1 MLMSEKIEF
10 VLNAAND
17 VVTHDIT
24 DVWPHLETNVNYE
37 QSEKVNGI
45 IKKPHGV
52 KAKLCRA
59 RGRSIYVFRV
69 VTFISM
75 YNEQCNLSSSRSN
88 FVWAEKKRFNGL
100 CCLRMRLG
108 NNRLTRRDSQCNLSS
123 RWTTKPCQV
132 SQECEELQKSQAKTN
147 KS

>member
-45 IKKPHGV
+45 IKIKPHGERER
-52 KAKLCRA
+52 KH
-59 RGRSIYVFRV
+59 IPTFFRV

-100 CCLRMRLG
+100 CCSGMRL
-108 NNRLTRRDSQCNLSS
+108 RLPMQFIVKMDNKTVSS
-123 RWTTKPCQV
+123 FPRM
-132 SQECEELQKSQAKTN
+132 
-147 KS
+147 

>member
-52 KAKLCRA
+52 KAEVKVEA
-59 RGRSIYVFRV
+59 Y
-69 VTFISM
+69 TFLES
-75 YNEQCNLSSSRSN
+75 
-88 FVWAEKKRFNGL
+88 
-100 CCLRMRLG
+100 
-108 NNRLTRRDSQCNLSS
+108 
-123 RWTTKPCQV
+123 
-132 SQECEELQKSQAKTN
+132 
-147 KS
+147 

>member
-100 CCLRMRLG
+100 CCFRMRLG